1 MDRIELWH
9 DFPKDRMDVII
20 VENPGN
26 FLVPHVLDLVLSI
39 PTWNAKVDNY
49 VVSIFDFVD
58 KYLTRDGSI
67 LLFLRWWFL
76 GFERRKVLPREP

>member
-1 MDRIELWH
+1 
-9 DFPKDRMDVII
+9 
-20 VENPGN
+20 
-26 FLVPHVLDLVLSI
+26 
-39 PTWNAKVDNY
+39 
-49 VVSIFDFVD
+49 VD